1 MKGSSPKVTKTFLE
15 SPDDDMCNISQ
26 STSKKKEIKKEQV
39 DHSNMSLQELITAL
53 KDKISIY
60 ESEIQSLID
69 EKLRMQIEIN
79 NLQLINRRNKDPN
92 NNVLVAET
100 QLTENPLI
108 ELNKQM
114 TNESAGLKKELNV
127 LSQSINKQ
135 KELISSPKFVSSFKN
150 EKCAGCEAKTEQLN
164 KLSEE
169 KVEICAAIQDLKTQL
184 EEMKKAQSANEK
196 KEKKSKN
203 KKNKSIINTNES
215 LPNIEQYFILNNKF
229 QLVDSNRNLWH
240 MKKCQ
245 KFQQFK
251 EDKKKEYSTEDEILM
266 AFVNQYDNKGEE
278 DPSRQEEIKKAI
290 AMPVN
295 TNEHTNTPSNEQS
308 YHSN

>member
-1 MKGSSPKVTKTFLE
+1 MKGTSPKVTKTFLE
-15 SPDDDMCNISQ
+15 SSEEDICNVSQ
-26 STSKKKEIKKEQV
+26 KKKEIKKEKI
-39 DHSNMSLQELITAL
+39 DHSNMSLQELISAL

-79 NLQLINRRNKDPN
+79 NLQLINKRNKDPN

-100 QLTENPLI
+100 QITENPLI

-114 TNESAGLKKELNV
+114 TNESTGLKKELNV
-127 LSQSINKQ
+127 LSQSISKQ
-135 KELISSPKFVSSFKN
+135 KELINSPKFVSSFKN
-150 EKCAGCEAKTEQLN
+150 DKCPGCEAKTEQLN

-184 EEMKKAQSANEK
+184 EEMKKAQSENEK
-196 KEKKSKN
+196 KEKEKKAKN
-203 KKNKSIINTNES
+203 KKNKSKINTNES

-245 KFQQFK
+245 KFEQFK
-251 EDKKKEYSTEDEILM
+251 EEKKKEYSTEDEILM
-266 AFVNQYDNKGEE
+266 AFVNQYDNKSDD

-290 AMPVN
+290 AHPAN
-295 TNEHTNTPSNEQS
+295 STTDHPNLPNNDQS